1 MKIEKKQ
8 LKKSQIELNVEM
20 SFKEFEKYI
29 PQSVEK
35 ISKEIKIEGFRPG
48 KAPYNIVKQ
57 KIGEMT
63 ILEEASRIAI
73 NKTLDKIIKDNVKE
87 EIISQPKID
96 ITKIAP
102 NNPMTFKIILSLFPK
117 IELGPY
123 KNFKIKKTKIK
134 ITNEEIKK
142 TLNDVIEMNA
152 SEIVV
157 DRKIKNKDKVLVDIQ
172 MFLDKA
178 PIEHGQSKDVAI
190 IVGKDYIIP
199 GFDKKILGMKKKEI
213 KKFSLPYPKEHHMK
227 NLAGKMVDF
236 KITIKEIYERK
247 IPELNEQFI
256 AKFGAKNIEELKNNI
271 KKSIIKQ
278 KEKEIAV
285 EIEKKVLDKIIE
297 NSKFDNIPE
306 VLVEQES
313 RIMMSELENE
323 IAKQGAKFEDYLKNL
338 NKTKNQLTLDMLP
351 TAIKRVK
358 ISLAIKKIS
367 EIEKIKVEE
376 KELDDQINYLKEM
389 YKTDKNAI
397 KNITDI
403 KYRQYLYNA
412 LMNQKTVNKLK
423 EWNVV

>member
-8 LKKSQIELNVEM
+8 LKKSQIELSVEM

-102 NNPMTFKIILSLFPK
+102 NNPMTFKITLSLFPK

-123 KNFKIKKTKIK
+123 KNFKIKKTEIK

-157 DRKIKNKDKVLVDIQ
+157 DREIKNKDKVLIDIQ

-271 KKSIIKQ
+271 KKSITKQ

-351 TAIKRVK
+351 TAINRVK

-376 KELDDQINYLKEM
+376 KELTDQINHLKEM
-389 YKTDKNAI
+389 YKTDKNAMN
-397 KNITDI
+397 NITDI
-403 KYRQYLYNA
+403 KYKQYLYNA

>member
-8 LKKSQIELNVEM
+8 LKKSQIELSVEM

-48 KAPYNIVKQ
+48 KAPYDIVKQ

-63 ILEEASRIAI
+63 ILEEASRVAI

-102 NNPMTFKIILSLFPK
+102 NNPMTFKVTLSLLPK
-117 IELGPY
+117 IELGAY
-123 KNFKIKKTKIK
+123 KNLKIKKIEIK
-134 ITNEEIKK
+134 ITDEQVKK
-142 TLNDVIEMNA
+142 TLDDVIEMNA

-157 DRKIKNKDKVLVDIQ
+157 NREIKNKDKVLIDIQ

-178 PIEHGQSKDVAI
+178 PIEHGQSRDIAI
-190 IVGKDYIIP
+190 IVGKNYIIP
-199 GFDKKILGMKKKEI
+199 GFDKKTIGMKKKEI
-213 KKFSLPYPKEHHMK
+213 KKFSLLYPEEHHMK

-247 IPELNEQFI
+247 TPELNEQFTS
-256 AKFGAKNIEELKNNI
+256 KFGAKNIEELKNNI
-271 KKSIIKQ
+271 KKSITEQ
-278 KEKEIAV
+278 KEKEMAV

-376 KELDDQINYLKEM
+376 KELNDQINNLKEM
-389 YKTDKNAI
+389 YKTDKNAM

-403 KYRQYLYNA
+403 KYKQYLYNA